1 MVRKKIIKMGK
12 KGFSFNQLFKLIELA
27 FLIII
32 ILSFVF
38 LTRQTVQKSSDT
50 SSAEA
55 YSYLQNILYGKSG
68 ILYFDPDIDRQ
79 YPEIIL
85 YDRFNDFYLDNSIQI
100 ELPEKVEK
108 PAAKLTL
115 MDNTGQVKEV
125 YWNKLWFDRLYPK
138 AGGKGRGSPY
148 KLYEDLYVL
157 KQMPDGKR
165 LPSYLTI
172 EMIVPKR

>member
-1 MVRKKIIKMGK
+1 MVKMNK
-12 KGFSFNQLFKLIELA
+12 KGFTFNQMFKLIELA

-38 LTRQTVQKSSDT
+38 LTKQTVQKSSDT

-55 YSYLQNILYGKSG
+55 YSYLQNMLYGKNG

-79 YPEIIL
+79 YPDIIL
-85 YDRFNDFYLDNSIQI
+85 DAEFNDVVLDASIQLN
-100 ELPEKVEK
+100 LPEKVER
-108 PAAKLTL
+108 PTAKLTL
-115 MDNTGQVKEV
+115 MDQNGQVKEA

-148 KLYEDLYVL
+148 KLYQDLYLL
-157 KQMPDGKR
+157 KELPDGSR
-165 LPSYLTI
+165 QPAYLTI